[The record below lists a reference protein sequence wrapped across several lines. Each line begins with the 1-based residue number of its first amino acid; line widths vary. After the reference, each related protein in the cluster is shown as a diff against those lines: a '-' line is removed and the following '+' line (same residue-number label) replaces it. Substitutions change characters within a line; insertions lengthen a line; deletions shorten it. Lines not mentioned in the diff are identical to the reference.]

1 MQGLGYFVGDRLSV
15 ADLNAAYTLDWARE
29 DGMLDDAPVL
39 RAWVEKMY
47 ARPEAPTTIAA
58 AFAAS

>member
-1 MQGLGYFVGDRLSV
+1 
-15 ADLNAAYTLDWARE
+15 
-29 DGMLDDAPVL
+29 MLEDAPVL

-47 ARPEAPTTIAA
+47 ARPKAPTTIEA